1 MPTPLERMR
10 RTVCSTDSRNAF
22 EASVNSRCA
31 SSKKKTSLGLSTSP
45 ASGSVSNSSATSHM
59 RTVDQS
65 SGLSCT
71 AGSSMQEMTPLPSGA
86 VRMRS
91 AMSNIVSPKNSVPP
105 PVSSVTRLRRSTPTV
120 AFDTPPMPSS
130 SSLPSSEVRNVSSA
144 RRSERSS
151 SGSDLESA

>member
-1 MPTPLERMR
+1 M
-10 RTVCSTDSRNAF
+10 
-22 EASVNSRCA
+22 
-31 SSKKKTSLGLSTSP
+31 
-45 ASGSVSNSSATSHM
+45 H
-59 RTVDQS
+59 
-65 SGLSCT
+65 
-71 AGSSMQEMTPLPSGA
+71 EMTPLPSGA

-105 PVSSVTRLRRSTPTV
+105 PVSSVTRLRSSTPTV

-130 SSLPSSEVRNVSSA
+130 SALPSSEVRNVSSA